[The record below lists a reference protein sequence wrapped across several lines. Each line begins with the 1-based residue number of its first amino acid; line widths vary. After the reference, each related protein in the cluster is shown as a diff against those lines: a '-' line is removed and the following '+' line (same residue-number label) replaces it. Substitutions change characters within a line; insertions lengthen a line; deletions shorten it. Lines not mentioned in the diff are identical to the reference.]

1 MRTTQTIH
9 AEHNCINKLPKN
21 DGRIKNVSILIIRT
35 NKLGELISSK
45 PCMHCIYKMNEAVKM
60 GYRIT
65 NVYYSDK
72 NGEIVKTS
80 LSKLNQEDNKH
91 VCGYFKRH
99 NF

>member
-9 AEHNCINKLPKN
+9 AEHNCIKKLPKSE
-21 DGRIKNVSILIIRT
+21 GRIKNVSILIIRT

-45 PCMHCIYKMNEAVKM
+45 PCLHCIKKMNSVIKI

-72 NGEIVKTS
+72 DGEIVKTS
-80 LSKLNQEDNKH
+80 LSKLSQECDKH
-91 VCGYFKRH
+91 VCGYYRRH
-99 NF
+99 SF